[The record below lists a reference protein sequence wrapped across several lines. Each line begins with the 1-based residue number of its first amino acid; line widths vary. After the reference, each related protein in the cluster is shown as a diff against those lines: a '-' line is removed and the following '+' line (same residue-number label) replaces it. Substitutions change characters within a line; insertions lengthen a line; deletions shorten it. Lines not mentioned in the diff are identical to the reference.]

1 MRKEEEQYLSHL
13 SRSLT
18 DGSPVLEAV
27 EVKMLKC
34 KVMEIRLWYSSDT
47 IYVANVRLTNLM
59 DIDLSIDMIRY
70 SSVSNS

>member
-1 MRKEEEQYLSHL
+1 MRKKREQYFSHL

-18 DGSPVLEAV
+18 DGRPVLEAV

-47 IYVANVRLTNLM
+47 IYIANFRLTNLM
-59 DIDLSIDMIRY
+59 GIDLSIDMTRY
-70 SSVSNS
+70 SFVSNS

>member
-1 MRKEEEQYLSHL
+1 MRKKEEQYAPHL
-13 SRSLT
+13 RRLLI

-47 IYVANVRLTNLM
+47 MYVANVRLTNLM

-70 SSVSNS
+70 SFVSNS

>member
-1 MRKEEEQYLSHL
+1 MRKKEEQYALHL
-13 SRSLT
+13 RRLLI

-34 KVMEIRLWYSSDT
+34 KVMKIRLWYSSDT

-70 SSVSNS
+70 FFVSNS